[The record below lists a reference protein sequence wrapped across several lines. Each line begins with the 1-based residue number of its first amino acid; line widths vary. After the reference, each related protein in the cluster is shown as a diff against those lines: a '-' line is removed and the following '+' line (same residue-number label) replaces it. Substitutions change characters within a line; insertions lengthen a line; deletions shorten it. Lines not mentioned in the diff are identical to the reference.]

1 MATVGERALAE
12 GRPTATRRTW
22 WQQLR
27 RSDAGVA
34 LLFLLPNLLGFLVFT
49 ARAVIE
55 AFRLS
60 FYRADLLTPEVWVG
74 LSNYQRLLFNDE
86 LFRKVLV
93 NTAYYTFGSVP
104 LAIIVGLLL
113 AVLVNTQLRGI
124 TVFRTAFFMPVV
136 SSVVAVSLLWQWLY
150 NSDFGLINE
159 ALRAIGLRNPPIWL
173 SDPRWAMPALI
184 IMSVWRQAG
193 YNMVLFLAGL
203 QGVPVHL
210 YEAAEID
217 GANRWQRFW
226 SITLP
231 MLSPTT
237 FFVLVI
243 SIIGSFQVFD
253 QALIL
258 TNGGPA
264 DATHTVVMFIYNQGF
279 QYFKMG
285 YAAAVA
291 WILFALIFLLTLFQW
306 RYQRQWVHYE

>member
-1 MATVGERALAE
+1 MNRQQTISSSIVH
-12 GRPTATRRTW
+12 RPSSNWLRR
-22 WQQLR
+22 LR
-27 RSDAGVA
+27 RSDVGVA
-34 LLFLLPNLLGFLVFT
+34 LLFLAPNLIGFLVFT

-60 FYRADLLTPEVWVG
+60 FYRADLLTPEIWVG
-74 LSNYQRLLFNDE
+74 LDNYRRLLFTDD
-86 LFRKVLV
+86 LFRKILF

-104 LAIIVGLLL
+104 LTIIAGLLL
-113 AVLVNTQLRGI
+113 AVLVNAPLRGM
-124 TVFRTAFFMPVV
+124 TLFRTAFFMPVV

-159 ALRAIGLRNPPIWL
+159 TLRWLGVRNPPIWL

-193 YNMVLFLAGL
+193 YNMVIFLAGL
-203 QGVPVHL
+203 QGIPQHL

-226 SITLP
+226 AITLP
-231 MLSPTT
+231 LLSPTT

-264 DATHTVVMFIYNQGF
+264 DATHTVVMYIYNQGF
-279 QYFKMG
+279 QFFKMG

-291 WILFALIFLLTLFQW
+291 WVLFLIIFVLTILQW
-306 RYQRQWVHYE
+306 RYQRRWVHYE

>member
-1 MATVGERALAE
+1 MASIGEQALP
-12 GRPTATRRTW
+12 GGTTTATRRTW
-22 WQQLR
+22 WGRLR
-27 RSDAGVA
+27 RSEAGVA
-34 LLFLLPNLLGFLVFT
+34 LLFLLPNLIGFLVFT

-74 LSNYQRLLFNDE
+74 LNNYQRLLFSDD
-86 LFRKVLV
+86 LFHKVLF
-93 NTAYYTFGSVP
+93 NTAYYTLGSVP

-113 AVLVNTQLRGI
+113 AVLVNVPLRGI
-124 TVFRTAFFMPVV
+124 TLFRTAYFMPVV

-159 ALRAIGLRNPPIWL
+159 ALRALGLRNPPIWL
-173 SDPRWAMPALI
+173 SDPNWAMPALI
-184 IMSVWRQAG
+184 IMSIWRQAG

-203 QGVPVHL
+203 QGIPQHL

-217 GANRWQRFW
+217 GANAWHRFW
-226 SITLP
+226 RITLP
-231 MLSPTT
+231 LLTPTT

-264 DATHTVVMFIYNQGF
+264 NATNTVVMYIYQQGF
-279 QYFKMG
+279 QYFRMG
-285 YAAAVA
+285 YASAIA
-291 WILFALIFLLTLFQW
+291 WILFIIIFALTVVQW
-306 RYQRQWVHYE
+306 QYQRKWVHYE

>member
-1 MATVGERALAE
+1 MATLSRQAIPQAHPISKPSVWR
-12 GRPTATRRTW
+12 
-22 WQQLR
+22 QLR
-27 RSDAGVA
+27 RSDIGVA
-34 LLFLLPNLLGFLVFT
+34 LIFLLPNLIGFLLFT

-74 LSNYQRLLFNDE
+74 TRNYEHLLFENE
-86 LFRKVLV
+86 LFRKVLF
-93 NTAYYTFGSVP
+93 NTAYYAFTSVP
-104 LAIIVGLLL
+104 LAIAVGLIL
-113 AVLVNTQLRGI
+113 AIAVNVPLRGI
-124 TVFRTAFFMPVV
+124 TFFRTAYFMPVV

-159 ALRAIGLRNPPIWL
+159 TLRAVGVRNPPIWL
-173 SDPRWAMPALI
+173 SNPSWAMPALI

-193 YNMVLFLAGL
+193 NNMVLFLAGL
-203 QGVPVHL
+203 QNIPTHL

-226 SITLP
+226 RITLP
-231 MLSPTT
+231 LLSPTT
-237 FFVLVI
+237 FFVLII
-243 SIIGSFQVFD
+243 SVIGSFQVFD

-264 DATHTVVMFIYNQGF
+264 NATNTIVMYIYNTGWQD
-279 QYFKMG
+279 FKMG

-291 WILFALIFLLTLFQW
+291 WILFMLLFGLTLLQW
-306 RYQRQWVHYE
+306 YYQRRWVHYE

>member
-1 MATVGERALAE
+1 MASIGEQAL
-12 GRPTATRRTW
+12 PTAGATQRSLWQRLRRT
-22 WQQLR
+22 
-27 RSDAGVA
+27 DAGVA
-34 LLFLLPNLLGFLVFT
+34 LLFLLPNLVGFAIFT
-49 ARAVIE
+49 ARAVLE

-60 FYRADLLTPEVWVG
+60 FYRADLLTPEVWIG
-74 LSNYQRLLFNDE
+74 LDNYHYLLTRDE
-86 LFRKVLV
+86 LFQKVLL
-93 NTAYYTFGSVP
+93 NTAVYTLGSVP
-104 LAIIVGLLL
+104 LSIIAGLLL
-113 AVLVNTQLRGI
+113 ALLVNTGLRGI
-124 TVFRTAFFMPVV
+124 TVYRTAFFMPVV

-159 ALRAIGLRNPPIWL
+159 ILRALGVRQPPLWL

-203 QGVPVHL
+203 QGIPQHL
-210 YEAAEID
+210 YEAAQID
-217 GANRWQRFW
+217 GATRWSRFW

-231 MLSPTT
+231 LLSPTT

-264 DATHTVVMFIYNQGF
+264 NATNTVVMYIYQQGF
-279 QYFKMG
+279 QFFRMG
-285 YAAAVA
+285 YASAIA
-291 WILFALIFLLTLFQW
+291 WILFIIIFGATLLQW
-306 RYQRQWVHYE
+306 YYQRRWVHYD